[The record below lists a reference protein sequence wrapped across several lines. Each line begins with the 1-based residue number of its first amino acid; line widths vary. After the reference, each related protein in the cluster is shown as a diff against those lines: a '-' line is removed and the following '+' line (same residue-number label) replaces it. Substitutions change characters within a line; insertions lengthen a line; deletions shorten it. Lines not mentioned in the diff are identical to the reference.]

1 MLKEAVFTMKLE
13 PELRDAFMAEADATH
28 RPASQIVRELM
39 RDFVLRQRE
48 AREYDAFLRDKVEAA
63 RASMQAGEGRPDEE
77 VEARFAAR
85 RAAALRQAE
94 ASGG

>member
-13 PELRDAFMAEADATH
+13 PELRDAFMAEAEATH

-63 RASMQAGEGRPDEE
+63 RASMRAGAIQRFLHLFQQAFRHW
-77 VEARFAAR
+77 
-85 RAAALRQAE
+85 
-94 ASGG
+94 

>member
-13 PELRDAFMAEADATH
+13 PELRDAFMAEAEATH

-48 AREYDAFLRDKVEAA
+48 AREYDAFLRDKVEAT